1 MSVVKKSTFK
11 ITKMDCPSEEQMI
24 RMKLDGILQIKE
36 LKFDIPN
43 RMLEVIHED
52 EIDPIETSIDDLNFD
67 STRLETADVEWTAS
81 KDQGIQRKALWI
93 ILVINFGLFVVEI
106 ATGFISNSM
115 GLVADSIDMLADSLV
130 YGLSLYAVGSHLARK
145 KSIAK
150 ISGYFQLSLAVLGFV
165 EVIRRFLGA
174 GDVPVFQTMIVISII
189 ALAGNVASLLI
200 LQRAKTDE
208 VHMKASMIFTS
219 NDIVANLGV
228 ILAGVIVFYSNSKI
242 PDLVIGAIVF
252 FLVARGA
259 FRILKLAK

>member
-1 MSVVKKSTFK
+1 
-11 ITKMDCPSEEQMI
+11 MDCPSEEQMI
-24 RMKLDGILQIKE
+24 RMKLDGVSQIKE

-43 RMLEVIHED
+43 RMLEVVHEGD
-52 EIDPIETSIDDLNFD
+52 SEPIESSIDDLSFD
-67 STRLETADVEWTAS
+67 STRLQTTEFEWTGTA
-81 KDQGIQRKALWI
+81 DQGIQRKALWI
-93 ILVINFGLFVVEI
+93 ILIINFAMFVVEI
-106 ATGFISNSM
+106 TTGFISNSM

-174 GDVPVFQTMIVISII
+174 GDLPVFQTMIVISLI
-189 ALAGNVASLLI
+189 ALAGNLASLLI

-228 ILAGVIVFYSNSKI
+228 ILAGVIVFYTNSKI
-242 PDLVIGAIVF
+242 PDLAIGAMVF

>member
-1 MSVVKKSTFK
+1 MKKSTFK

-24 RMKLDGILQIKE
+24 RMKLEGITQIKE

-43 RMLEVIHED
+43 RMLEVVHED
-52 EIDPIETSIDDLNFD
+52 DVTPIATSIDELDFD
-67 STRLETADVEWTAS
+67 ATRLGTADIEWTAT
-81 KDQGIQRKALWI
+81 KDQGIQRKALWL
-93 ILVINFGLFVVEI
+93 ILVINFGLVVVEI
-106 ATGFISNSM
+106 ITGFIANSM

-145 KSIAK
+145 KRIAR

-165 EVIRRFLGA
+165 EVVRRFLGA
-174 GDVPVFQTMIVISII
+174 GDMPVFQTMIVISLI
-189 ALAGNVASLLI
+189 ALAGNVASLLV

-219 NDIVANLGV
+219 NDIIANLGV
-228 ILAGVIVFYSNSKI
+228 ILAGGIVYFTQSKI

-252 FLVARGA
+252 LLVARGA
-259 FRILKLAK
+259 LRILKLAK

>member
-1 MSVVKKSTFK
+1 MKKSTFK

-24 RMKLDGILQIKE
+24 RMKLEGITQIKE

-43 RMLEVIHED
+43 RMLEVVHED
-52 EIDPIETSIDDLNFD
+52 DVTPIATSIDELDFD
-67 STRLETADVEWTAS
+67 ATRLGTADIEWTAT
-81 KDQGIQRKALWI
+81 KDQGIQRKALWL
-93 ILVINFGLFVVEI
+93 ILIINFGLFVVEI
-106 ATGFISNSM
+106 ITGFIANSM

-145 KSIAK
+145 KMIAR

-165 EVIRRFLGA
+165 EVVRRFLGA
-174 GDVPVFQTMIVISII
+174 GDMPVFQTMIVISLL
-189 ALAGNVASLLI
+189 ALAGNVASLLV

-219 NDIVANLGV
+219 NDIIANLGV
-228 ILAGVIVFYSNSKI
+228 ILAGGIVYFTQSKI

-252 FLVARGA
+252 LLVARGA
-259 FRILKLAK
+259 LRILKLAK

>member
-1 MSVVKKSTFK
+1 MKKSVFK
-11 ITKMDCPSEEQMI
+11 ITKMDCPAEEQMI
-24 RMKLDGILQIKE
+24 RMKLAGMTQIQE

-43 RMLEVIHED
+43 RLLEVVHED
-52 EIDPIETSIDDLNFD
+52 EIDPIESSIDDLNFD
-67 STRLETADVEWTAS
+67 STRLETTDFEWTGTAIQ
-81 KDQGIQRKALWI
+81 DIQRQALWI

-106 ATGFISNSM
+106 TTGFISNSM

-130 YGLSLYAVGSHLARK
+130 YGLSLYAVGSHLAHK
-145 KSIAK
+145 KKIAE

-174 GDVPVFQTMIVISII
+174 GDLPVFQTMIVISLI
-189 ALAGNVASLLI
+189 ALAGNVASLLV

-228 ILAGVIVFYSNSKI
+228 ILAGVMVFYSHSKI
-242 PDLVIGAIVF
+242 PDLVIGALVF
-252 FLVARGA
+252 LLVARGA
-259 FRILKLAK
+259 LRILKLAK